1 MKPTVHFKSRL
12 AQALVI
18 SGATLL
24 QACGG
29 GGGGDSKSDD
39 VSYTLNDNP
48 GGVAV
53 YAPTSSNYLGTISG
67 LGSIVV
73 NGVRFETTSASVL
86 DSDDVYGTTSNNSP
100 LALGMTVALQGDADE
115 SQSLGRAQKIRLV
128 GGVRG
133 TMTAYTTGASIV
145 VGGQTVALN
154 ANTVYADAA
163 GQPVT
168 LQSGNFVNVYGLM
181 QADNRFLA
189 TRVVQSSA
197 ANSILDAAWRGQSS
211 GVITNSAGDITLN
224 LDTGGG
230 TAYTVSCPVATCSV
244 QPSGA
249 ALTGTHAV
257 RVLAS
262 DDTQRTFI
270 NGVTTVA
277 ASRIQVLDASQ
288 LLAWNGSTV
297 DRTKL
302 KGVATTDGS
311 QWFVAGVPVIYSLP
325 WVSGAFYEVKGTLT
339 NGQLTVTQREL
350 EGQES
355 YREVVSG
362 GTRSYYRNELYG
374 AVSQLQGNT
383 VTVQGVT
390 VDLSQAYFERGSLAT
405 LANGDYVEVKG
416 TLSGGQMQASKV
428 EVKTSSVAGQGTRF
442 EVYGT
447 VSQLTSSGFSLAS
460 GNTQYAAVLNG
471 QSRIDNSHGV
481 LANGQFVE
489 VKGYMNGTA
498 FVVVKVEVKS
508 SHGDD

>member
-12 AQALVI
+12 ALSLVI

-29 GGGGDSKSDD
+29 GGGGGSDE
-39 VSYTLNDNP
+39 VSVIPNDNP

-53 YAPTSSNYLGTISG
+53 YAPTTTNYLGTISG

-86 DSDDVYGTTSNNSP
+86 DSDDLYGSTAYSSP
-100 LALGMTVALQGDADE
+100 LTLGMTVALQGDADE

-133 TMTAYTTGASIV
+133 TMTAYTAGASMV

-154 ANTVYADAA
+154 ANTLYVNAA

-168 LQSGNFVNVYGLM
+168 LQANDFVNVYGLM
-181 QADNRFLA
+181 QADNSFLA
-189 TRVVQSSA
+189 TRVIQSSA

-211 GVITNSAGDITLN
+211 GVLTSSAGDVVLN

-244 QPSGA
+244 QPSRA

-257 RVLAS
+257 RVLSS
-262 DDTQRTFI
+262 DDTQRTVI

-288 LLAWNGSTV
+288 LLAWDGSSV
-297 DRTKL
+297 GRTKI
-302 KGVATTDGS
+302 KGVATTNGS
-311 QWFVAGVPVIYSLP
+311 QWFVAGVPVISSLP
-325 WVSGAFYEVKGTLT
+325 WVTGAFYEVKGTLT

-355 YREVVSG
+355 YREVVNG

-374 AVSQLQGNT
+374 AVSQLQGNI

-405 LANGDYVEVKG
+405 IANGDYVEVKG
-416 TLSGGQMQASKV
+416 TLSGGQMLASKV

-447 VSQLTSSGFSLAS
+447 VSQLTQSGFALSS
-460 GNTQYAAVLNG
+460 GNTQYTTVLNG

-498 FVVVKVEVKS
+498 FVVLKVEVKS
-508 SHGDD
+508 SHGND

>member
-1 MKPTVHFKSRL
+1 MKNTVHFKSRL
-12 AQALVI
+12 ALALVI

-29 GGGGDSKSDD
+29 GGSDD
-39 VSYTLNDNP
+39 VSVLPNDNP

-53 YAPTSSNYLGTISG
+53 YAPTTSNYLGTISG

-133 TMTAYTTGASIV
+133 TMTAYTTGASMV

-168 LQSGNFVNVYGLM
+168 LQTGNFVNVYGLM

-197 ANSILDAAWRGQSS
+197 ANSTLNAAWRGQSS
-211 GVITNSAGDITLN
+211 GVVASSAGDVTLN

-230 TAYTVSCPVATCSV
+230 TTFTVSCPVATCAV
-244 QPSGA
+244 QPSRA

-262 DDTQRTFI
+262 NDAQRTVT
-270 NGVTTVA
+270 NGVTTITA
-277 ASRIQVLDASQ
+277 NRIQVLDASR
-288 LLAWNGSTV
+288 LLAWEGSTAA
-297 DRTKL
+297 RTKL
-302 KGVATTDGS
+302 KGVATQVGS
-311 QWFVAGVPVIYSLP
+311 QWFVADVPVISNLS
-325 WVSGAFYEVKGTLT
+325 WESGAFYEVKGTLT
-339 NGQLTVTQREL
+339 DGQLTVTHREL

-362 GTRSYYRNELYG
+362 GTKSYYRNELYG

-383 VTVQGVT
+383 ITVQGVT

-416 TLSGGQMQASKV
+416 TLSGGVMQASKI
-428 EVKTSSVAGQGTRF
+428 EVKTSAVAGQGTRF

-447 VSQLTSSGFSLAS
+447 VSQLTQSGFALAS
-460 GNTQYAAVLNG
+460 GNTQYTAVLNA
-471 QSRIDNSHGV
+471 QSRIDTEHGAPV
-481 LANGQFVE
+481 NGSWVE
-489 VKGYMNGTA
+489 VKGYMSGPN
-498 FVVVKVEVKS
+498 FVVVKMEVKS
-508 SHGDD
+508 SGGHDD

>member
-12 AQALVI
+12 ALSLVI

-29 GGGGDSKSDD
+29 GGGGGSDE
-39 VSYTLNDNP
+39 VSVIPNDNP

-53 YAPTSSNYLGTISG
+53 YAPTTTNYLGTISG

-86 DSDDVYGTTSNNSP
+86 DSDDLYGSTAYSSP
-100 LALGMTVALQGDADE
+100 LTLGMTVALQGDADE

-133 TMTAYTTGASIV
+133 TMTAYTAGASMV

-154 ANTVYADAA
+154 ANTLYVNAA

-168 LQSGNFVNVYGLM
+168 LQANDFVNVYGLM
-181 QADNRFLA
+181 QADNSFLA
-189 TRVVQSSA
+189 TRVIQSSA

-211 GVITNSAGDITLN
+211 GVLTSSAGDVVLN

-244 QPSGA
+244 QPSRA

-257 RVLAS
+257 RVLSS
-262 DDTQRTFI
+262 DDTQRTVI

-288 LLAWNGSTV
+288 LLAWDGSSV
-297 DRTKL
+297 GRTKI
-302 KGVATTDGS
+302 KGVATTNGS
-311 QWFVAGVPVIYSLP
+311 QWFVAGVPVISSLP
-325 WVSGAFYEVKGTLT
+325 WVTGAFYEVKGTLT

-355 YREVVSG
+355 YREVVNG

-374 AVSQLQGNT
+374 AVSQLQGNI

-405 LANGDYVEVKG
+405 IANGDYVEVKG
-416 TLSGGQMQASKV
+416 TLSGGQMLASKV

-447 VSQLTSSGFSLAS
+447 VSQLTQSGFALAS
-460 GNTQYAAVLNG
+460 GNTQYTTVLNG

-498 FVVVKVEVKS
+498 FVVLKVEVKS
-508 SHGDD
+508 SHGND

>member
-12 AQALVI
+12 ALSLVI

-29 GGGGDSKSDD
+29 GGGGGGSDE
-39 VSYTLNDNP
+39 VSVIPNDNP

-53 YAPTSSNYLGTISG
+53 YAPTTTNYLGTISG

-86 DSDDVYGTTSNNSP
+86 DSDDLYGSTAYSSP
-100 LALGMTVALQGDADE
+100 LTLGMTVALQGDADE

-133 TMTAYTTGASIV
+133 TMTAYTAGASMV

-154 ANTVYADAA
+154 ANTLYVNAA

-168 LQSGNFVNVYGLM
+168 LQANDFVNVYGLM
-181 QADNRFLA
+181 QADNSFLA
-189 TRVVQSSA
+189 TRVIQSSA

-211 GVITNSAGDITLN
+211 GVLTSSAGDVVLN

-244 QPSGA
+244 QPSRA

-257 RVLAS
+257 RVLSS
-262 DDTQRTFI
+262 DDTQRTVI

-288 LLAWNGSTV
+288 LLAWDGSSV
-297 DRTKL
+297 GRTKI
-302 KGVATTDGS
+302 KGVATTNGS
-311 QWFVAGVPVIYSLP
+311 QWFVAGVPVISSLP
-325 WVSGAFYEVKGTLT
+325 WVTGAFYEVKGTLT

-355 YREVVSG
+355 YREVVNG

-374 AVSQLQGNT
+374 AVSQLQGNI

-405 LANGDYVEVKG
+405 IANGDYVEVKG
-416 TLSGGQMQASKV
+416 TLSGGQMLASKV

-447 VSQLTSSGFSLAS
+447 VSQLTQSGFALSS
-460 GNTQYAAVLNG
+460 GNTQYTTVLNG

-498 FVVVKVEVKS
+498 FVVLKVEVKS
-508 SHGDD
+508 SHGND

>member
-12 AQALVI
+12 ALSLVI

-29 GGGGDSKSDD
+29 GGGGGGGSDE
-39 VSYTLNDNP
+39 VSVIPNDNP

-53 YAPTSSNYLGTISG
+53 YAPTTTNYLGTISG

-86 DSDDVYGTTSNNSP
+86 DSDDLYGSTAYSSP
-100 LALGMTVALQGDADE
+100 LTLGMTVALQGDADE

-133 TMTAYTTGASIV
+133 TMTAYTAGASMV

-154 ANTVYADAA
+154 ANTLYVNAA

-168 LQSGNFVNVYGLM
+168 LQANDFVNVYGLM
-181 QADNRFLA
+181 QADNSFLA
-189 TRVVQSSA
+189 TRVIQSSA

-211 GVITNSAGDITLN
+211 GVLTSSAGDVVLN

-244 QPSGA
+244 QPSRA

-257 RVLAS
+257 RVLSS
-262 DDTQRTFI
+262 DDTQRTVI

-288 LLAWNGSTV
+288 LLAWDGSSV
-297 DRTKL
+297 GRTKI
-302 KGVATTDGS
+302 KGVATTNGS
-311 QWFVAGVPVIYSLP
+311 QWFVAGVPVISSLP
-325 WVSGAFYEVKGTLT
+325 WVTGAFYEVKGTLT

-355 YREVVSG
+355 YREVVNG

-374 AVSQLQGNT
+374 AVSQLQGNI

-405 LANGDYVEVKG
+405 IANGDYVEVKG
-416 TLSGGQMQASKV
+416 TLSGGQMLASKV

-447 VSQLTSSGFSLAS
+447 VSQLTQSGFALSS
-460 GNTQYAAVLNG
+460 GNTQYTTVLNG

-498 FVVVKVEVKS
+498 FVVLKVEVKS
-508 SHGDD
+508 SHGND